1 MEFAG
6 NAQTAAT
13 AAAGAQRRDVSN
25 PHLVRAAGARNSGS
39 GTVRG
44 QDNTVRL
51 DDCLFRH
58 AVTFVYHVTPQIC
71 PMFI

>member
-6 NAQTAAT
+6 NAQTAT
-13 AAAGAQRRDVSN
+13 AAAAVAQRGDVSD
-25 PHLVRAAGARNSGS
+25 PQLVRAAGARNSGS

-51 DDCLFRH
+51 DDRRFSH
-58 AVTFVYHVTPQIC
+58 AVTIVY
-71 PMFI
+71 